1 MATNGILD
9 IQETTED
16 FRDPD
21 MELSPEET
29 MDIIKTLQVVGVPQ
43 EHYGE
48 YTDRFREWKQN
59 NNGTFDMFLE
69 EIHQLAPGTITKI
82 KTEQLV
88 AQGPEDALQTEEEM
102 TIQPGSGDMLEIMQS
117 VGVPQRASLG
127 GRIGYQGGEIVL
139 PQPRPEHDPRLE
151 FFKRMGAMPEQT
163 LLRQAQPMRG
173 QVPEGIMGQAP
184 DPYGGL
190 LGGQEG
196 DIGMGGQPLVPYE
209 HEGAEQPPSWVD
221 RLQTGTYDAAL
232 PQTPEITKE
241 MVMDFLRKMGMPFT
255 KENFKK
261 VWEALLAAVKF
272 GPGGAA
278 EAAGGLGLEG
288 LRSLGAPEE
297 VEETET
303 ISLQEGGGVHSLDE
317 LAFAIFQ
324 KPYSQLTSS
333 QQYELNNFKPEPYEP
348 LPKAE
353 GGIIDVVPRQG
364 YFIGNIVKAITSAP
378 KKILKSAKKI
388 LKSDLGKM
396 AMLYVATAGFS
407 NLAAQQGLGGAQ
419 KWFGKGGWKWLQPQ
433 NVGINIKDAVSRVIP
448 ASWKNVAKAKDA
460 LALTESGTIDWA
472 AMDAANKAQVAALG
486 DLSLGGATTGSTLG
500 TALAKAPTPWYKGAL
515 PWIAGASLAGGAY
528 TAKNPGETQ
537 FDMGKRDEEVDDITE
552 WLAAI
557 QPAPATTFP
566 YPDYV
571 GAKGGRVGYANGGIL
586 DIEEIDLRDNGGF
599 MPLGKKEKAD
609 DVPALLSKNEFV
621 FTADAVKSAG
631 DGDPDVGAERMQ
643 NVMKNL
649 EAGGKISEESQG
661 LEGAQEMF
669 EVSER
674 LSEVV

>member
-163 LLRQAQPMRG
+163 LLRNYQPARG
-173 QVPEGIMGQAP
+173 AMEQGIMTQAGQAI

-209 HEGAEQPPSWVD
+209 HEGAEPEPSWWD
-221 RLQTGTYDAAL
+221 RVKTGTYDAGADHS
-232 PQTPEITKE
+232 ID
-241 MVMDFLRKMGMPFT
+241 MDMIRDFLRKMGLPFT
-255 KENFKK
+255 PENIKK
-261 VWEALLAAVKF
+261 AAEALGMAIKFGGTAAKF
-272 GPGGAA
+272 GPMG
-278 EAAGGLGLEG
+278 AAGGLGLAG

-297 VEETET
+297 VEETEE
-303 ISLQEGGGVHSLDE
+303 IGFQEGGPVQDPSPE
-317 LAFAIFQ
+317 QEEFALSIFAKQ
-324 KPYSQLTSS
+324 W
-333 QQYELNNFKPEPYEP
+333 YELNDREREAILNMQ
-348 LPKAE
+348 PKAE

-364 YFIGNIVKAITSAP
+364 FFLGKVAKAITGGA
-378 KKILKSAKKI
+378 KKVLKSAKKI
-388 LKSDLGKM
+388 LKSDIGKM
-396 AMLYVATAGFS
+396 AMLYIATAGFS
-407 NLAAQQGLGGAQ
+407 NVGALGAGQGQAWKSMKWLTPQNIGANIGSVFGKTAAEQSARLGAQQYSPFAEAGY
-419 KWFGKGGWKWLQPQ
+419 
-433 NVGINIKDAVSRVIP
+433 N
-448 ASWKNVAKAKDA
+448 KN
-460 LALTESGTIDWA
+460 L
-472 AMDAANKAQVAALG
+472 
-486 DLSLGGATTGSTLG
+486 STLG
-500 TALAKAPTPWYKGAL
+500 KKIIEQEPGFLSKAWDFAKQPGAFI
-515 PWIAGASLAGGAY
+515 PAAMLAGGAY

-557 QPAPATTFP
+557 KPAAAIDWP
-566 YPDYV
+566 YPSYT

>member
-163 LLRQAQPMRG
+163 LLRNYQPARG
-173 QVPEGIMGQAP
+173 AMEQGIMTQAGQAM

-209 HEGAEQPPSWVD
+209 HEGAEQPPSWWD
-221 RLQTGTYDAAL
+221 RMRTGTYDGSL
-232 PQTPEITKE
+232 PHTPDINMEMIIDFLKKMGMAITKE
-241 MVMDFLRKMGMPFT
+241 NIAKAAQALGM
-255 KENFKK
+255 
-261 VWEALLAAVKF
+261 AMKF
-272 GPGGAA
+272 GPMG
-278 EAAGGLGLEG
+278 AAGGLGLAG

-297 VEETET
+297 VEETEE
-303 ISLQEGGGVHSLDE
+303 IGFQEGGPVQDPSPE
-317 LAFAIFQ
+317 QEEFALSIFAKQ
-324 KPYSQLTSS
+324 W
-333 QQYELNNFKPEPYEP
+333 YELNDREREAILNMQ
-348 LPKAE
+348 PKAE

-364 YFIGNIVKAITSAP
+364 YFVGSLVSAVTGGVK
-378 KKILKSAKKI
+378 KVLKSAKKI

-396 AMLYVATAGFS
+396 AMLYLATAGASNYMAGAPQGWNWRNWLTPKSIGKNIGSIFS
-407 NLAAQQGLGGAQ
+407 VPTAASKGAELGAATGIYPPGMNPTLPAIYNAKNVKPASSLLSGAWDFA
-419 KWFGKGGWKWLQPQ
+419 KQP
-433 NVGINIKDAVSRVIP
+433 GAFIP
-448 ASWKNVAKAKDA
+448 A
-460 LALTESGTIDWA
+460 
-472 AMDAANKAQVAALG
+472 AM
-486 DLSLGGATTGSTLG
+486 
-500 TALAKAPTPWYKGAL
+500 
-515 PWIAGASLAGGAY
+515 LAGGAY
-528 TAKNPGETQ
+528 TAAYPGETQ
-537 FDMGKRDEEVDDITE
+537 FDMDKRDEEVDDWTK

-586 DIEEIDLRDNGGF
+586 DIEEVDLRDNGGF